1 MDIDAYL
8 NAQFTYTGGKDK
20 KRKDSE
26 EDKKDDDEEKKDDDG
41 KKDEKNSSD
50 FELSIN
56 ASFSLNYTDLT
67 NLTLQTTDIEVSP
80 KTVRPNVLLMT
91 KGILKEAYK

>member
-41 KKDEKNSSD
+41 KKDEKNSSN

-80 KTVRPNVLLMT
+80 KT
-91 KGILKEAYK
+91 Y